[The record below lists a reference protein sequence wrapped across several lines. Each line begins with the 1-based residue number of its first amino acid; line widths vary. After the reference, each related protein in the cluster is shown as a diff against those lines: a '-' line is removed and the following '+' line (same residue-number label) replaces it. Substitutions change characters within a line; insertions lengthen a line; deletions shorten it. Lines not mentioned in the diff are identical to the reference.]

1 MFYGAFMSDIIAG
14 QAGSVRLEPAVPI
27 LRVFDEAR
35 ARAFY
40 LDWMGFAVTFEH
52 RFAPGMPLYMGIRR
66 DGLVLHLSEH
76 FGDGTPGGAVF
87 LPMKGVRGFREELW
101 NKPNRPLNPAVESQ
115 PWGLTLD
122 LTDPFGTQLRFCES
136 HTLS

>member
-1 MFYGAFMSDIIAG
+1 MFYGAFMSDIITG
-14 QAGSVRLEPAVPI
+14 QAGFVRLEAAVPI

-40 LDWMGFAVTFEH
+40 LDWMGFTVSFEH

-87 LPMKGVRGFREELW
+87 LPMKGVRAFRDELW
-101 NKPNRPLNPAVESQ
+101 NKPGRPLNPEVESQ

-136 HTLS
+136 HGLN